1 LTTSKNRFG
10 MVDQS
15 MESRMPPESN
25 VHPFTET
32 VDGSVSSFD
41 EYIYRREN

>member
-1 LTTSKNRFG
+1 
-10 MVDQS
+10 
-15 MESRMPPESN
+15 MPPESN

-41 EYIYRREN
+41 ECIY